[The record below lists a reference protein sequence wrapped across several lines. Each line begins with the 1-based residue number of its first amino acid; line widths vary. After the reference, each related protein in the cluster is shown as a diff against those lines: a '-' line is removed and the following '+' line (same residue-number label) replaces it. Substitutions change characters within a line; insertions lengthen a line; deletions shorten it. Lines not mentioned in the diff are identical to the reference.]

1 MTNVAYEFEV
11 YDSIRRVE
19 ESEWDSLR
27 DAQSDPF
34 MDRRFIEAVENS
46 MGDQCRFRHI
56 VVRDAQRRP
65 MATAC
70 LSSFVIEGASLAEGV
85 SGKILGLLQR
95 AFPRINRSKLILCGL
110 PVSAGQSHIRF
121 APDADRAAALR
132 IVDAVACEF
141 ASAEQARLILFKEI
155 DPDGCRELAPLVS
168 LGYRRADSFPLN
180 YAPCNF
186 DNFDDY
192 LSRITS
198 KKRRKLLRSQEK
210 FAKSGLRVVRR
221 AGRDHVAELYTD
233 DVHRLFEAV
242 ENRSEVQFG
251 KLPAEFFRELCRQLP
266 DNTVFTF
273 VYRGDEVGGFSASLF
288 SETTFHSL
296 FVGLDYGVNSQCDL
310 YFNLLYDVMDIALR
324 RRPRTIV
331 AGQTADA
338 VKHTKLGCYQLPMS
352 LYVKGGRWS
361 MRLVLKLAF
370 SWIFPAHPIEFPR
383 ETAQS
388 DTDGG
393 DTRLDELTV
402 ETHARP

>member
-1 MTNVAYEFEV
+1 MTNATYTFEV
-11 YDSIRRVE
+11 YDSIRRVDG
-19 ESEWDSLR
+19 SEWDSLW

-46 MGDQCRFRHI
+46 MRDQCRFHHI
-56 VVRDAQRRP
+56 VVRDTQRRP

-70 LSSFVIEGASLAEGV
+70 LSSFVIEGASLAEGT

-95 AFPRINRSKLILCGL
+95 AFPRINRSTLILCGL

-132 IVDAVACEF
+132 IVDAVACKF
-141 ASAEQARLILFKEI
+141 ATAERARLILFKEI
-155 DPDGCRELAPLVS
+155 DPDGCRDLEPLAS
-168 LGYRRADSFPLN
+168 LGYRRADSFPLSH
-180 YAPCNF
+180 APCNY
-186 DNFDDY
+186 DDFDDY
-192 LSRITS
+192 LSHIPS

-210 FAKSGLRVVRR
+210 FARSGLRVVRR

-251 KLPAEFFRELCRQLP
+251 RLPAEFFRELCRQLP

-273 VYRGDEVGGFSASLF
+273 VYRGDEVVGFAAALF

-296 FVGLDYGVNSQCDL
+296 FVGLNYDVNSESDL
-310 YFNLLYDVMDIALR
+310 YFNLLYDAVDIALR
-324 RRPRTIV
+324 RRPRKIV
-331 AGQTADA
+331 AGQTADS
-338 VKHTKLGCYQLPMS
+338 VKHEKLCCYQLPMS

-370 SWIFPAHPIEFPR
+370 SQIFPAHPIEFPR

-388 DTDGG
+388 DTDHGEASP
-393 DTRLDELTV
+393 DALTV
-402 ETHARP
+402 ETHATR